1 LRGGIREGGGV
12 KRFCGVF
19 LGFLMCGLMACGEE
33 VKDREEDGGAVESLV
48 IQRLK
53 GVLAVSG
60 EGNPLESFAYHGF
73 KDDAVVQKELL
84 EVFRERHPKV
94 LAEALKSS
102 GNMHNPKVLPLRGV
116 FAECLMKTPT
126 VARMNEVLS
135 ERGFR
140 VSGIDFEKFEID
152 KEKEGP
158 RFFSFVWVQVE
169 KIEVSEKSVEGER

>member
-1 LRGGIREGGGV
+1 
-12 KRFCGVF
+12 
-19 LGFLMCGLMACGEE
+19 MCGLMACGEE

-53 GVLAVSG
+53 GGVTVSG

-158 RFFSFVWVQVE
+158 RFFSFVWLQVE

>member
-1 LRGGIREGGGV
+1 
-12 KRFCGVF
+12 
-19 LGFLMCGLMACGEE
+19 
-33 VKDREEDGGAVESLV
+33 
-48 IQRLK
+48 
-53 GVLAVSG
+53 
-60 EGNPLESFAYHGF
+60 
-73 KDDAVVQKELL
+73 
-84 EVFRERHPKV
+84 
-94 LAEALKSS
+94 
-102 GNMHNPKVLPLRGV
+102 MHNPKVLPLRGV

-158 RFFSFVWVQVE
+158 RFFSFVWLQVE